1 MKLKK
6 TEIPLEFLTHLPEGI
21 KVVNRGGSE
30 QLVIEKLS
38 SRGGTSLMSDTV
50 RIHGEPSVRIGIRNP
65 EAPPS
70 DAGQTGPVTEREGLV
85 FIDAYWGSHA
95 KLFSFVPD
103 VSSNKPMEAFVPET
117 GESLMIDCSC
127 DEPGCE
133 CKRHIHLVLPGG
145 TSSIDVCARF
155 GCPGHHISLADMP
168 GPVSEDLSH
177 INYFGAGE
185 DDLFQGI

>member
-6 TEIPLEFLTHLPEGI
+6 AEIPLEFLTHLPEGI
-21 KVVNRGGSE
+21 KIVNRGGTE
-30 QLVIEKLS
+30 QLVIEQLY
-38 SRGGTSLMSDTV
+38 SRGGTSLISETV
-50 RIHGEPSVRIGIRNP
+50 RIHGEPSVRIGIR
-65 EAPPS
+65 S
-70 DAGQTGPVTEREGLV
+70 AGSEGLV

-103 VSSNKPMEAFVPET
+103 VTRNDPMEAFVPET
-117 GESLMIDCSC
+117 GETLMVDRRC
-127 DEPGCE
+127 DEPGCD
-133 CKRHIHLVLPGG
+133 CSRHIHLVLPGG
-145 TSSIDVCARF
+145 DSSIDVCARF

-168 GPVSEDLSH
+168 EPVSEDLSH